1 MKKYTPLHKFP
12 ERVLTITTEAVRRG
26 VCLSSIAN
34 GLVVPAERTHRSLRV
49 LTQFEKLL
57 VLGFYDF
64 PIFSIYREGLPS
76 LGCARPGEPLPS
88 AQCNLNPGGPAHQ
101 DPWAH
106 GSAVSGA
113 V

>member
-1 MKKYTPLHKFP
+1 MAFVSLPLQMGWLFP
-12 ERVLTITTEAVRRG
+12 LKGHTT
-26 VCLSSIAN
+26 LS
-34 GLVVPAERTHRSLRV
+34 RV

-76 LGCARPGEPLPS
+76 LGCARPGEPLSS
-88 AQCNLNPGGPAHQ
+88 AQCTLNPGGPARQ